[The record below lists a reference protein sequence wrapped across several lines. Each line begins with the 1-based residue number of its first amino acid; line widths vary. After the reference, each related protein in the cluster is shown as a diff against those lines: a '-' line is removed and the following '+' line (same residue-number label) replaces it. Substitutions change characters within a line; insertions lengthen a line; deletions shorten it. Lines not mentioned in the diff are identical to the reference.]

1 METLPAKPDTDLLDP
16 IRYEYIKDPMSSLQ
30 ALAEARNVP
39 VAVVEAAAREG
50 KWLAQRREHFK
61 ERYEGMNT
69 VFREMA
75 TERRMPMV
83 LKQLEAIEKLQ
94 DKVLDYM
101 DLEGG
106 GATSQDL
113 RRLSETLTSLTG
125 SISALLGVKD
135 AFNAGGNNQGT
146 TNANF
151 FILPGAR
158 PIRPVS
164 FSGGLVDVTPE

>member
-1 METLPAKPDTDLLDP
+1 MDSLPAKTDSDVLDA
-16 IRYEYIKDPMSSLQ
+16 IRYEYVKDPTSDLR
-30 ALAEARNVP
+30 ALAEQRGVP
-39 VAVVEAAAREG
+39 VALVETSAREG

-61 ERYEGMNT
+61 EKYEGMNIL
-69 VFREMA
+69 FREMA

-101 DLEGG
+101 DCEGG
-106 GATSQDL
+106 GQTSQDL

-135 AFNAGGNNQGT
+135 AFNSGGSGQGT

-158 PIRPVS
+158 PIKPVS
-164 FSGGLVDVTPE
+164 FSSGLVDVTPE